1 MSAANVSATPT
12 LDQLFA
18 AFIDT
23 GCEASLQQLLRRSAP
38 ELRRLARR
46 LGASADDADDLVQ
59 ETVIAAIEVADRW
72 DRSRPLLPWL
82 RGILTFRRAHLARA
96 QVRRRTTADQRGAQP
111 ADELPGSG
119 PDAAM
124 AAQQQELTAS
134 VREAIADLPPHYQK
148 ALRLYLLE
156 QHTPLE
162 IADGL
167 QQPRATVRVHL
178 HRGLQQ
184 LRLALQRWSAPV
196 LAWLWMRPGSA
207 ASGAAVRRSIAIA
220 VPLTLAV
227 GWWLATRPTTA
238 NATDGAPSSAPMAAV
253 PSAIATPASVPTSTI
268 DDHRVVA
275 PSSVTAPT
283 VTVFA
288 CDGDGRPVHSVGITC
303 TRIDGRDPRLHRHQA
318 VTDTNGAV
326 HWSLAALGH
335 YVLQVD
341 RGPRLEIPRLERTV
355 TYRVL
360 LRELAELHGRA
371 LGPDGAPIAGASV
384 WLGSEPGDALS
395 GQDVVR
401 TAADGTFSLR
411 HVPDSAQVAVRHP
424 DWCSSDVV
432 SWQAGDPQPLELRLG
447 GPAGAIALQ
456 LLDANGQPVAEA
468 EAWAGDAMDALPLHL
483 ADGAIARRPPPNHGR
498 SDDDGRVLLAGLPA
512 GPLPLLIR
520 APGFAPLLTTVEVV
534 ARAELQQRLVL
545 QPQAPLTGRVVDD
558 RGRAIAAA
566 MIVCR
571 SEALGGNIDAV
582 TAADGSFVF
591 EAPPAPPFEL
601 AARAPG
607 HEPRVLSIDAAATQ
621 PIELRLPSARVRTG
635 AVLGLPPQTGPVMLR
650 AQFPPTALQPE
661 PVVVPIAADG
671 EFVLTGGPDERPQL
685 AIRLPGEPLWR
696 ELDAL
701 TRWDGDRAVVQLPT
715 DFSGSAFLCGV
726 LRTQA
731 GEPLAAARLF
741 VHVDGKRWA
750 ELGSTAA
757 DGSFRLG
764 PLPPGRYGLHAET
777 TRSGLPSWWIGE
789 HELAAGAHCELAAV
803 APAAGELQLDLGAE
817 DGGDPGPMVLTI
829 VDDARQRRAA
839 IPSSPQCRQTL
850 LPGSYRVFAMCD
862 RLRWID
868 GAPVQIEAGV
878 VTTLRLRLPRANHVT
893 LVVRGLPTNH
903 AAPRQF
909 TIHDLD
915 RGETCGQFSPP
926 LDAAMRLQVVL
937 PIGRYELRHTA
948 DDGRD
953 WRAVFAVDSTAAPS
967 LRVLQMLP

>member
-1 MSAANVSATPT
+1 MSAANVPATPT

-119 PDAAM
+119 PDAA
-124 AAQQQELTAS
+124 AAAEQQELTAS

-156 QHTPLE
+156 QHTPRQ

-207 ASGAAVRRSIAIA
+207 ASGAALRRTIAIA
-220 VPLTLAV
+220 VPLSLV
-227 GWWLATRPTTA
+227 VVWWLVARSAAGAAP
-238 NATDGAPSSAPMAAV
+238 DGAPSSAPMAAV
-253 PSAIATPASVPTSTI
+253 PGPVAAAVRAPTPSV
-268 DDHRVVA
+268 DDRRIVA
-275 PSSVTAPT
+275 PSPATAPT
-283 VTVFA
+283 VTVIA
-288 CDGDGRPVHSVGITC
+288 CDGDGRPVPAVGITC
-303 TRIDGRDPRLHRHQA
+303 TRIDGVDPRLHRRRA
-318 VTDTNGAV
+318 VTDDRGAV
-326 HWSLAALGH
+326 HWSLAPRGH

-360 LRELAELHGRA
+360 LREPAELRGRA

-395 GQDVVR
+395 GQDVAH

-411 HVPDSAQVAVRHP
+411 HVPDAAQVAVRHP
-424 DWCSSDVV
+424 DWCSSEVV
-432 SWQAGDPQPLELRLG
+432 SWQAGNPQPLELRLG
-447 GPAGAIALQ
+447 APAGAIAL
-456 LLDANGQPVAEA
+456 LLVDANGQPVAAA

-498 SDDDGRVLLAGLPA
+498 SDGDGRVVLAGLPA
-512 GPLPLLIR
+512 GPLPLLVR
-520 APGFAPLLTTVEVV
+520 AAGFAPMLTTVEVV
-534 ARAELQQRLVL
+534 ARAELQHRLAL
-545 QPQAPLTGRVVDD
+545 QPQAPVTGRVVDD

-566 MIVCR
+566 MVVCR
-571 SEALGGNIDAV
+571 SESLGGDIDAV

-591 EAPPAPPFEL
+591 ESPPAPPFEL

-607 HEPRVLSIDAAATQ
+607 HEPRVLSVDAATTG
-621 PIELRLPSARVRTG
+621 PMELRLPSGRVRTG
-635 AVLGLPPQTGPVMLR
+635 TVLGLPPASGPVMLR

-661 PVVVPIAADG
+661 PMVVPLAADG
-671 EFVLTGGPDERPQL
+671 EFVLTGGPAERPQL
-685 AIRLPGEPLWR
+685 ALRLPGEPLWR
-696 ELDAL
+696 ELEVL
-701 TRWDGDRAVVQLPT
+701 TRWHGDRAVVQLPA
-715 DFSGSAFLCGV
+715 DFGGSAFLQGV

-731 GEPLAAARLF
+731 GAPLAAARLF
-741 VHVDGKRWA
+741 VHADGRRWA

-777 TRSGLPSWWIGE
+777 TRPELPSWWLGE
-789 HELAAGAHCELAAV
+789 HELAAGARCELAAV
-803 APAAGELQLDLGAE
+803 APAAGALQLDLGAE

-829 VDDARQRRAA
+829 VDVARQRRAA
-839 IPSSPQCRQTL
+839 LPSSPQSRQTL
-850 LPGSYRVFAMCD
+850 LPGRYRVFAMCD

-868 GAPVQIEAGV
+868 GAPVQIEAGA

-893 LVVRGLPTNH
+893 LVVRGLPGPH

-926 LDAAMRLQVVL
+926 IDAAMRLQAVL
-937 PIGRYELRHTA
+937 PSGRYELRHTA
-948 DDGRD
+948 DDGRE
-953 WRAVFAVDSTAAPS
+953 WRALFAVDSTAAPS
-967 LRVLQMLP
+967 VHVLQMLP